1 MLIQSRIVKK
11 TIMTL
16 RITEVDKAMNNIKD
30 ELIEDLYNSIKS
42 KNLDKLLDNSLD
54 DKSV

>member
-1 MLIQSRIVKK
+1 
-11 TIMTL
+11 MTL